1 MKTYQV
7 TVAPASEPVT
17 LAALKRHLRIDWA
30 DDDAVLNDMLVSAR
44 QWLERIGGRLLLTQ
58 TVQMVTTL
66 YDDII
71 QPPISR
77 LISDRY
83 GEGTL
88 LAVELQPNPV
98 QSVTTVEFETKTNTW
113 RQLNSGTEYLYDDLG
128 NESSPYIY
136 IADYVLSY
144 WTGTYSGVGVYPEER
159 RGPRLRVTYQAGYGA
174 NASSVPYT
182 LQQAIL
188 QAAAFLYDNRGAPI
202 PNSLIPSEFMP
213 WRL

>member
-7 TVAPASEPVT
+7 TVAPTSEPVT
-17 LAALKRHLRIDWA
+17 LDQVKRHLRIDWT

-44 QWLERIGGRLLLTQ
+44 QWLERKTGRLLLTQ

-71 QPPISR
+71 QPPISP
-77 LISDRY
+77 IIPDRF
-83 GEGTL
+83 GEGAL

-113 RQLNSGTEYLYDDLG
+113 RNLNSGTEFLPDILGDESGAYVYL
-128 NESSPYIY
+128 
-136 IADYVLSY
+136 ADYVLSY
-144 WTGTYSGVGVYPEER
+144 WTGTYSGIGVYPVER
-159 RGPRLRVTYQAGYGA
+159 RGPRLRVTYQAGYGNSA
-174 NASSVPYT
+174 ASVPYT

-202 PNSLIPSEFMP
+202 PDSLLPSDFIP